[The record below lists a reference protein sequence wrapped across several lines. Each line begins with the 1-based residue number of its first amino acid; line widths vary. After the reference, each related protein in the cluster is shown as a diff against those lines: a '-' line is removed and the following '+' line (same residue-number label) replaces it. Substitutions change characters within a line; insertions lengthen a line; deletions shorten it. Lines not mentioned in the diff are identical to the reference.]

1 MDEALDKKAR
11 AARSRL
17 MKRLS
22 KKIAMKKKISAKKM
36 ASPDKLKSRAK
47 KKAHDILYKK
57 LTKGRD
63 VSISEKEKIEK
74 ILAKKKAALAKLAKK
89 LLPVIKSAEKDRFK
103 KMKEKK

>member
-1 MDEALDKKAR
+1 
-11 AARSRL
+11 
-17 MKRLS
+17 
-22 KKIAMKKKISAKKM
+22 
-36 ASPDKLKSRAK
+36 
-47 KKAHDILYKK
+47 